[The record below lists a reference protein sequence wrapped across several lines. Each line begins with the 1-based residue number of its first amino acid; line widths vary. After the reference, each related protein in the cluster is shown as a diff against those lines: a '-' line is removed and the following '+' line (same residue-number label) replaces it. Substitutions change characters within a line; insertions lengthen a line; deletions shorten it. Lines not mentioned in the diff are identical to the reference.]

1 MTINQFIQPDAKQR
15 ATAGMVKRY
24 FCTPSK
30 ANVMIVTLLWLV
42 QGIFIIKK
50 AIEYSLKLN
59 LSNIEIDIKL
69 SFNRFILKIS
79 DKSCLSHS
87 NFYYLWINDN
97 RSNIWIIDYKLCG
110 NNKSM
115 MLFLY
120 SKLACVIAK
129 SNVVGTNILTIV
141 EIVFHGSKVLE
152 ECQNLNH
159 LCNHEYYYTRTIS
172 DKCQDLGYVCNQ
184 KYFDI
189 IQNIILYAFI
199 SIILSLYSA
208 MIISGYAYK
217 IRDKEEIKRVLQE
230 MITKT

>member
-1 MTINQFIQPDAKQR
+1 
-15 ATAGMVKRY
+15 MVKRY

-59 LSNIEIDIKL
+59 LSNIEIAINHVYL
-69 SFNRFILKIS
+69 IPIFIIYGLMIIGAIFG
-79 DKSCLSHS
+79 L
-87 NFYYLWINDN
+87 LIINCAVM
-97 RSNIWIIDYKLCG
+97 Y